1 MCQFY
6 MSLGYGEE
14 RVEVTVSLHK
24 LVEAA
29 KLVYAA
35 VLQHKNAV
43 VAAQQRLFKR
53 VRNDDAGHA
62 GQVENVA

>member
-29 KLVYAA
+29 ELVYAA

-43 VAAQQRLFKR
+43 VATQQGFLQSVGNHHPGN
-53 VRNDDAGHA
+53 VRKI
-62 GQVENVA
+62 QNVA